1 MPLHSNTVRLLGL
14 PFARGQRNAGP
25 SKAPEALRAGGLE
38 DLVRSQGLQFQD
50 CGDVLLPE
58 DENEPT
64 NSPRKEVTGCSLFK
78 LFESVCTTAAS
89 GDFVLNVGGD
99 HSVGFATL
107 MGMKTQYPDLRVIWV
122 DAHGDCNTP
131 ETSQSGNYHGMP
143 AAHAMGWF
151 KEQPVGFEWAAGL
164 QYFRDCEIAFLGLRD
179 VDQEERELLRIH
191 SDVVVSDMHSIDRHG
206 IHSELDRIVKRLD
219 PDGVYPLHVSFDID
233 ACDPAIAPGTG
244 TLARGGL
251 NYRESHYI
259 LEYLSQHSR
268 LVSLDIVEVDPTRD
282 LLRHRMHGDHKAI
295 RTDGLT
301 QYLALDLIRSALGG
315 TIL

>member
-1 MPLHSNTVRLLGL
+1 MPLPSNNVQLLGL

-25 SKAPEALRAGGLE
+25 SKAPDSLRAGGLE
-38 DLVRSQGLQFQD
+38 DVVRSQGFHFED
-50 CGDVLLPE
+50 RGDVSLSE

-64 NSPRKEVTGCSLFK
+64 NSPRKEATGRCLRK
-78 LFESVCTTAAS
+78 LFERVRTTAAS

-107 MGMKTQYPDLRVIWV
+107 MGMKSQYPDLCVIWV

-131 ETSQSGNYHGMP
+131 ETSPSGNYHGMP

-151 KEQPVGFEWAAGL
+151 KEQPPGFEWATDL
-164 QYFRDCEIAFLGLRD
+164 QYFNDCEVAFLGLRD
-179 VDQEERELLRIH
+179 VDQEERELLRTH
-191 SDVVVSDMHSIDRHG
+191 SDVVVSDMHSVDRHG
-206 IHSELDRIVKRLD
+206 IHSELARIVQRLD
-219 PDGVYPLHVSFDID
+219 PDGVRPLHVSFDID

-259 LEYLSQHSR
+259 LEYLTQHCR
-268 LVSLDIVEVDPTRD
+268 LVSLDIVEVDPTKD
-282 LLRHRMHGDHKAI
+282 VSRHRMHGDHKAI
-295 RTDGLT
+295 RADGLT